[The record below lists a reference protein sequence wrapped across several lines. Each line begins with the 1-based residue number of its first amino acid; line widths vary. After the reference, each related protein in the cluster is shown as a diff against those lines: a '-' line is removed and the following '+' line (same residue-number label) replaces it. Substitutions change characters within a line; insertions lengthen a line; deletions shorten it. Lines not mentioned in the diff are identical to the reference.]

1 VSLRLFLR
9 MLVVAVAFTA
19 ATAIGWWALPVA
31 AAMFGAMTA
40 QDRAGP
46 VVATAA
52 AVTAWAAILA
62 WTATQGPVHTVA
74 VTLGGV
80 LQTRPIAVYVLT
92 LAFGGLLA
100 LCASIVARA
109 VARAVAPAPSGEI
122 NANRPTSGEA

>member
-1 VSLRLFLR
+1 MTARLLLRT
-9 MLVVAVAFTA
+9 LVVAAAFAA

-31 AAMFGAMTA
+31 AAIFGAITA
-40 QDRAGP
+40 RDRTGP

-52 AVTAWAAILA
+52 AVSAWGGILA

-109 VARAVAPAPSGEI
+109 VARAVAPAP
-122 NANRPTSGEA
+122 